1 MPEVYHWWS
10 DDLAL
15 SATGDLRLTDGIEAG
30 QQRVCRRLLSP
41 EDDLR
46 FHSGYGAGLPA
57 WVGETQDARKIEA
70 LIVAGMLLEEA
81 VADDPPPIVEVTPL
95 VNGLFCRVR
104 YVDAPSRQ
112 TKLLEFTVDR

>member
-1 MPEVYHWWS
+1 MAELFHWWS
-10 DDLAL
+10 DDLAFG
-15 SATGDLRLTDGIEAG
+15 ATGDLRLTDGTEAG

-41 EDDLR
+41 ENELR

-57 WVGETQDARKIEA
+57 WVGRPQDVRKIES

-81 VADDPPPIVEVTPL
+81 VADDPPPVVTVTPIN
-95 VNGLFCRVR
+95 NGLFCRVR